1 MIKEVLV
8 VEGRSDVAR
17 IRASHIDV
25 DMITTDGFNLKP
37 HTLEQIRC
45 AYEKRGIIIL
55 TDPDRAGEQIHRF
68 WPTASYYQ
76 TRLYPQE
83 RCHCQQRPGRRTG
96 LAGSH
101 PPGLVQSP
109 LCDV

>member
-37 HTLEQIRC
+37 HTRH
-45 AYEKRGIIIL
+45 YYPDRPRPGGG
-55 TDPDRAGEQIHRF
+55 TDPKVPDRSFPQCQA
-68 WPTASYYQ
+68 
-76 TRLYPQE
+76 RLYSPE
-83 RCHCQQRPGRRTG
+83 RCYCQR
-96 LAGSH
+96 
-101 PPGLVQSP
+101 
-109 LCDV
+109 

>member
-45 AYEKRGIIIL
+45 AYESG
-55 TDPDRAGEQIHRF
+55 
-68 WPTASYYQ
+68 AS
-76 TRLYPQE
+76 
-83 RCHCQQRPGRRTG
+83 
-96 LAGSH
+96 S
-101 PPGLVQSP
+101 S
-109 LCDV
+109 

>member
-37 HTLEQIRC
+37 HTLDQIRC

-55 TDPDRAGEQIHRF
+55 TDPGPAGEQIRKVPDRPF
-68 WPTASYYQ
+68 SRGQA
-76 TRLYPQE
+76 RLYSPE
-83 RCHCQQRPGRRTG
+83 RCHCQR
-96 LAGSH
+96 
-101 PPGLVQSP
+101 
-109 LCDV
+109 

>member
-55 TDPDRAGEQIHRF
+55 TDPDGPGERIRQRL
-68 WPTASYYQ
+68 
-76 TRLYPQE
+76 TRLF
-83 RCHCQQRPGRRTG
+83 